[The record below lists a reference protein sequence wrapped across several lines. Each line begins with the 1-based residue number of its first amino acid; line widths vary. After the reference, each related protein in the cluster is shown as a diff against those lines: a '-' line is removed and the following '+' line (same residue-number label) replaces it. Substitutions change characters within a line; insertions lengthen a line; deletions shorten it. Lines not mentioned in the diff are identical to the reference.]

1 MYVPDEDSIFL
12 ASFVKKFAK
21 GKILDIGCGSGTQSI
36 SALKNSHVTNV
47 IGIDIDEESIL
58 YCKKSIVDRRA
69 SFHVSDMFSSVR
81 GVFDV
86 IVCNPP
92 YLPQDDGV
100 HDLALYGGKM
110 GQEFA
115 ERVVVEGGD
124 VLSTSGKIL
133 ILTSSLS
140 DEKSFLDSCKK
151 NLYDAKILGSKKLGF
166 ESLNAWVVSK
176 NSLRKILESKGICGL
191 RFFAKG
197 KRGYVLTGVYQK
209 KKVAVKVKNP
219 ESMAVGSVKNE
230 SEMLKRVNKHDI
242 GPFFVC
248 SGKDFVVYEFVDGV
262 FLRDAIDDIRENYV
276 GDNERDRLNILTN
289 QLLHQCSILDEMGV
303 EKGEMSRPLKNA
315 IVTRDGKVVL
325 IDFERAK
332 MSKNPKNTRQAL
344 QFLVRIGLMTRETA
358 IERGKELKQ

>member
-69 SFHVSDMFSSVR
+69 SFRVSNVFSGVS
-81 GVFDV
+81 GVFDT

-92 YLPQDDGV
+92 YLPQDEGV
-100 HDLALYGGKM
+100 HDVALYGGKH

-176 NSLRKILESKGICGL
+176 NSLRKILESKGI
-191 RFFAKG
+191 
-197 KRGYVLTGVYQK
+197 
-209 KKVAVKVKNP
+209 
-219 ESMAVGSVKNE
+219 
-230 SEMLKRVNKHDI
+230 
-242 GPFFVC
+242 
-248 SGKDFVVYEFVDGV
+248 
-262 FLRDAIDDIRENYV
+262 
-276 GDNERDRLNILTN
+276 
-289 QLLHQCSILDEMGV
+289 
-303 EKGEMSRPLKNA
+303 
-315 IVTRDGKVVL
+315 
-325 IDFERAK
+325 
-332 MSKNPKNTRQAL
+332 
-344 QFLVRIGLMTRETA
+344 
-358 IERGKELKQ
+358 